1 MIKRLLTLTFFLA
14 CSETLLAERYVVSED
29 AFGNTSAESY
39 RQESSEKTAEL
50 GNTEPVI
57 PRPESLNQIVDSVSQ
72 SDAPS
77 KLTET
82 INPIVTVGVDSL
94 QLEQATTTSNDA
106 RVQELAQE
114 NELNSPVVPDVSS
127 ATAEAVD
134 PFEQAYKASEAQ
146 ETDPIIK
153 RLRANV
159 GGNAYDATAI
169 NEADFVDSEDLLQGN
184 VNEDGERPFY
194 MTMNPDGEQDVI
206 FYSPSVMRKAIKERE
221 YKEQLSTATIFRADK
236 AALVAVPKR
245 ADPTALRIL
254 QGGLEKKQSFFEQFS
269 QTCCGNLPTIEL
281 LDLSEDARVFDELN
295 KNDTSYRFVDGT
307 SRYALAKLPNRDQN
321 YLIVVKTFVR
331 NFKEFGIEHGVF
343 IPQVVFLD
351 ENMSPTRV
359 ASDIVMQSF
368 SETWTSYGYLKA
380 VLEVEQT
387 AAMRER
393 FILLYTN
400 KDQLRRRSQVQNE
413 EGLWDIE
420 HMDVGSLE
428 VSLVHDFESA
438 LK

>member
-14 CSETLLAERYVVSED
+14 CSEALLAERYVVSED

-39 RQESSEKTAEL
+39 RQELSEKTPEL
-50 GNTEPVI
+50 GNAEPAI
-57 PRPESLNQIVDSVSQ
+57 SRPEGLNQIVDSVSQ

-82 INPIVTVGVDSL
+82 INSIVTVGADYL
-94 QLEQATTTSNDA
+94 EPEQATTKSNDA
-106 RVQELAQE
+106 PVQELVQE
-114 NELNSPVVPDVSS
+114 NELNAPVVPDVSS

-184 VNEDGERPFY
+184 VNEEGERPFY

-254 QGGLEKKQSFFEQFS
+254 QGGLEKKKSFFEQFS

-307 SRYALAKLPNRDQN
+307 SRYALAILPARDQN
-321 YLIVVKTFVR
+321 YLVVLKSFVR
-331 NFKEFGIEHGVF
+331 KFKELGIEHGVF

-351 ENMSPTRV
+351 ENMKPTRI

-387 AAMRER
+387 AAVRER

-428 VSLVHDFESA
+428 LSLVHDFESA